1 MATMNDVARRA
12 GVSIATVSAVVNRS
26 TYVSPALTK
35 RVKEAITELDYTVNQ
50 MARSLQ
56 TRSSHTV
63 GMLIPGFA
71 SPDPFFGQV
80 VQGVEGVLRHR
91 GYCLILGQTYNQAKE
106 QDRYL
111 EAFRS
116 RMVDG
121 LLVFLSPGGDTV
133 LRRMVEQRRPV
144 VFLGRIPGF
153 EADVVASDIAYGT
166 AMAVDHLVRRGHRR
180 IGLVTVSQSLSV
192 ATGRLEG
199 WRRAMRRTSL
209 SADECYHFSG
219 ELNSETGRQAAET
232 FLGLPAPPTAI
243 FADDLV
249 LTTGIIRLL
258 IERGLEIPGDVE
270 VMSSDDAE
278 WLDAFRPLVS
288 TVVQPS
294 CEIGRMG
301 AELLLKRIRHP
312 RRPFERILL
321 RPELRIRT

>member
-1 MATMNDVARRA
+1 MHDVAKRA

-26 TYVSPALTK
+26 SYVSPVLTE
-35 RVKEAITELDYTVNQ
+35 RVKEAIAELDYTVNH

-80 VQGVEGVLRHR
+80 VEGAEGVLRR
-91 GYCLILGQTYNQAKE
+91 KDYCLILGQTHNQASE

-111 EAFRS
+111 DAFRS

-121 LLVFLSPGGDTV
+121 LIVFLSPGDDTL
-133 LRRMVEQRRPV
+133 LRRMVAQRRPV
-144 VFLGRIPGF
+144 VFLGRVPGF
-153 EADVVASDIAYGT
+153 ESDVVASDIAHGT
-166 AMAVDHLVRRGHRR
+166 AMAVRHLVARGHRR

-192 ATGRLEG
+192 ATGRLDG
-199 WRRAMRRTSL
+199 WRRALRRAAL
-209 SADECYHFSG
+209 PVDEAYHVSG
-219 ELNSETGRQAAET
+219 ELSSETGRQAANM
-232 FLGLPAPPTAI
+232 LLDLPQPPSAI

-249 LTTGIIRLL
+249 LTTGIIRVL
-258 IERGLEIPGDVE
+258 IERGLKCPDDVE

-278 WLDAFRPLVS
+278 WLDAFRPPVS

-294 CEIGRMG
+294 CEIGRLG
-301 AELLLKRIRHP
+301 AELLLRRIRYP
-312 RRPFERILL
+312 RRAFERILL